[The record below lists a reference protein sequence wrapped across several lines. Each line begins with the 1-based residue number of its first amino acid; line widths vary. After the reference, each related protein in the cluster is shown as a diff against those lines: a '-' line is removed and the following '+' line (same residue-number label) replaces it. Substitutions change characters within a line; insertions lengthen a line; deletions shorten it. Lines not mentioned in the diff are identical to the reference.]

1 MKLSNNQRIGM
12 HSIYEKIS
20 KASFGWLVEKN
31 IESFE
36 PLKQHIRGARINV
49 LLKTWVSM
57 TFFTS
62 ALVYIISLAFMLILG
77 MFVDLYFLL
86 YIVMVVFIP
95 VLAASFTFLFFY
107 VYPIQ
112 KAKSRA
118 NSIEN
123 NLPFAI
129 THMSATSSSGI
140 PPEFM
145 FSLIAGFTE
154 YGEIS
159 KEAQMVVK
167 NIKTFGASSVS
178 AMKTVASQT
187 PSKEFRNI
195 LLGISATIETG
206 GNLSAYLK
214 EMSDK
219 ALFDYRIKREKYLK
233 TLSTYADIYTA
244 LLVAAPLFLLS
255 TMATMS
261 IIGGDVMGFSTSEIV
276 TIMTWAILPVLN
288 VSFLAFIHVTYPGV

>member
-1 MKLSNNQRIGM
+1 MNPFYERLSK
-12 HSIYEKIS
+12 ET
-20 KASFGWLVEKN
+20 FGWLVEKN

-36 PLKQHIRGARINV
+36 PLREHLRGARINL

-57 TFFTS
+57 IFMTT
-62 ALVYIISLAFMLILG
+62 AIAYVVSLAAMIVIG
-77 MFVDLYFLL
+77 MFVEIFFLL
-86 YIVMVVFIP
+86 YLVAVVFIP
-95 VLAASFTFLFFY
+95 VLAASFTFLIFY
-107 VYPIQ
+107 VYPMQ

-129 THMSATSSSGI
+129 THMSATASSGI

-145 FSLIAGFTE
+145 FSLIGGFEE

-159 KEAQMVVK
+159 KEAKMVVK
-167 NIKTFGASSVS
+167 NIKTFGSSSIS

-187 PSKEFRNI
+187 PSKELREV
-195 LLGISATIETG
+195 LLGISSTIETG
-206 GNLSAYLK
+206 GNLPAYLK

-255 TMATMS
+255 TRATMS
-261 IIGGDVMGFSTSEIV
+261 IIGGDVMGFSTAEIV
-276 TIMTWAILPVLN
+276 TLMTWLMLPIMN
-288 VSFLAFIHVTYPGV
+288 IGFLTFIHVTYPGV

>member
-1 MKLSNNQRIGM
+1 MQ
-12 HSIYEKIS
+12 SIYEKMA
-20 KASFGWLVEKN
+20 KTTFGWLVEKY
-31 IESFE
+31 IENFE
-36 PLKQHIRGARINV
+36 PLKRHIRGARINV
-49 LLKTWVSM
+49 LLKTWVSVI
-57 TFFTS
+57 FFTS
-62 ALVYIISLAFMLILG
+62 LIAYFAALISVIVFG
-77 MFVDLYFLL
+77 MFVEIFILL
-86 YIVMVVFIP
+86 YIVMIVFIP
-95 VLAASFTFLFFY
+95 ILAASFAFLIFY

-129 THMSATSSSGI
+129 THMAATASSGI

-145 FSLIAGFTE
+145 FSLIAGFEE

-167 NIKTFGASSVS
+167 SIRTFGSSSVA
-178 AMKTVASQT
+178 AMKNVAAQT
-187 PSKEFRNI
+187 PSKELRDV
-195 LLGISATIETG
+195 LLGISSTIETG
-206 GNLSAYLK
+206 GNLPAYLK
-214 EMSDK
+214 GMSDK

-255 TMATMS
+255 TLAMMS
-261 IIGGDVMGFSTSEIV
+261 IIGGDIMGFTTSEIV
-276 TIMTWAILPVLN
+276 ILMTWIVLPAMN
-288 VSFLAFIHVTYPGV
+288 IGFLTFIHVTYPGV

>member
-1 MKLSNNQRIGM
+1 MLPL
-12 HSIYEKIS
+12 YEKLA
-20 KASFGWLVEKN
+20 KVSFGWLVEKY
-31 IESFE
+31 IENFE
-36 PLKQHIRGARINV
+36 PLKQHLRGARINM
-49 LLKTWVSM
+49 LLKTWVSVI
-57 TFFTS
+57 FFTT
-62 ALVYIISLAFMLILG
+62 ALSYIVTLAGVIALG
-77 MFVDLYFLL
+77 FFVEFFPLL
-86 YIVMVVFIP
+86 YIIMLVFIP
-95 VLAASFTFLFFY
+95 ILGASFTFLIFY

-118 NSIEN
+118 TSINN

-129 THMSATSSSGI
+129 THMAATASSGI

-145 FSLIAGFTE
+145 FSLIAGFKE

-167 NIKTFGASSVS
+167 NIKTFGTSSVA

-187 PSKEFRNI
+187 PSKELREV
-195 LLGISATIETG
+195 LLGISSTIETG

-255 TMATMS
+255 TLATMS

-276 TIMTWAILPVLN
+276 TIMTWLVLPLMN
-288 VSFLAFIHVTYPGV
+288 IGFLAFIHITYPGV

>member
-1 MKLSNNQRIGM
+1 M
-12 HSIYEKIS
+12 HAIYERMS
-20 KASFGWLVEKN
+20 KSAFGWLVEN
-31 IESFE
+31 YIENFE

-49 LLKTWVSM
+49 LLKTWVSII
-57 TFFTS
+57 FFTS
-62 ALVYIISLAFMLILG
+62 LIAYFAGLAFVIILG
-77 MFVDLYFLL
+77 MFIEFYILL
-86 YIVMVVFIP
+86 YIVMIVFIP
-95 VLAASFTFLFFY
+95 VLVASFTFLIFY
-107 VYPIQ
+107 IYPMQ

-118 NSIEN
+118 SSIEN

-129 THMSATSSSGI
+129 THMAATASSGI

-145 FSLIAGFTE
+145 FSIIGQFKE

-167 NIKTFGASSVS
+167 NIKTFGSSSVA
-178 AMKTVASQT
+178 AMKSVAMQT
-187 PSKEFRNI
+187 PSPRLREV
-195 LLGISATIETG
+195 LLGITSTIETG
-206 GNLSAYLK
+206 GNLPAYLK

-244 LLVAAPLFLLS
+244 LLVAAPLFLLA

-261 IIGGDVMGFSTSEIV
+261 IIGGDIMGFTTSQIV
-276 TIMTWAILPVLN
+276 TIMTWIMLPVMN
-288 VSFLAFIHVTYPGV
+288 IGFLLFIHITYPGV

>member
-1 MKLSNNQRIGM
+1 M
-12 HSIYEKIS
+12 HPLYERMS
-20 KASFGWLVEKN
+20 KQTFGWLVEKY
-31 IESFE
+31 IENFE
-36 PLKQHIRGARINV
+36 PLKQDLRGARINV
-49 LLKTWVSM
+49 LLKTWVSVI
-57 TFFTS
+57 FFTTMI
-62 ALVYIISLAFMLILG
+62 AYFATLAAVIVLG
-77 MFVDLYFLL
+77 MFIEFFYLM
-86 YIVMVVFIP
+86 YIVMLVFIP
-95 VLAASFTFLFFY
+95 VLGASFAFLTLY
-107 VYPIQ
+107 IYPIE

-129 THMSATSSSGI
+129 THMSATASSGI

-145 FSLIAGFTE
+145 FSLIAGFEE

-159 KEAQMVVK
+159 KEAQMIVK
-167 NIKTFGASSVS
+167 NIRTFGSSSVA
-178 AMKTVASQT
+178 AMKNVASQT
-187 PSKEFRNI
+187 PSKELKEV
-195 LLGISATIETG
+195 LLGITSTIETG

-255 TMATMS
+255 TLATMS

-276 TIMTWAILPVLN
+276 TIMTWALLPVMN
-288 VSFLAFIHVTYPGV
+288 IAFLTFIHVTYPGV